1 MVCFFMGIVYNGME
15 KSVKGRKLAMK
26 LNLIAV
32 DVETTGLS
40 AGIDEIIEIGAV
52 KIENGSMTETYQ
64 SFLRPERVLP
74 ARITELTGITG
85 EMIMDARPAGEV
97 LPEFLAFAGGLPLLG
112 HNLPFDYSFL
122 KAACEKQKLS
132 FEREGIDTLRLARI
146 LHPAL
151 EKKTLTAMTEFYG
164 VNPGRAHRAEDDA
177 VSCAGIY
184 LKMLEAFGGDLQ
196 KQELFLPQ
204 PLQAKI
210 KKSEPA
216 TIKQK
221 KYLLDLLKYHR
232 IEAVSVE
239 PMTKSDASRIIDHL
253 KSGRTEEAA
262 ELLAAY
268 RIGPDIMQIS

>member
-1 MVCFFMGIVYNGME
+1 
-15 KSVKGRKLAMK
+15 MK
-26 LNLIAV
+26 LDLIAV

-52 KIENGSMTETYQ
+52 KIENGILTESYQ
-64 SFLRPERVLP
+64 SFLCPARGLPE
-74 ARITELTGITG
+74 RITELTGITR
-85 EMIMDARPAGEV
+85 EMLKDARKAEEV
-97 LPEFLAFAGGLPLLG
+97 IPEFLAFAGGLPLLG

-146 LHPAL
+146 LHPSF
-151 EKKTLTAMTEFYG
+151 EKKTLAAMTEFYH
-164 VNPGRAHRAEDDA
+164 VNPGQAHRAEDDA
-177 VSCAGIY
+177 ISCAGVY
-184 LKMLEAFGGDLQ
+184 LKMLEAFGGDMQ
-196 KQELFLPQ
+196 KRELFLPQ
-204 PLQAKI
+204 TLQAKI

-216 TIKQK
+216 TLKQK

-239 PMTKSDASRIIDHL
+239 ALTKSDASRIIDHL

-262 ELLAAY
+262 GLLTVY
-268 RIGPDIMQIS
+268 RRNMG

>member
-1 MVCFFMGIVYNGME
+1 MDTL
-15 KSVKGRKLAMK
+15 KKKQ
-26 LNLIAV
+26 NLIAV

-40 AGIDEIIEIGAV
+40 AGVDEIIEIGAV
-52 KIENGSMTETYQ
+52 KIENGILTERYR
-64 SFLRPERVLP
+64 SFLRPSRVIP
-74 ARITELTGITG
+74 ARITELTGITR
-85 EMIMDARPAGEV
+85 EMLRDARLAEEV

-146 LHPAL
+146 LHPSF
-151 EKKTLTAMTEFYG
+151 EKKTLLAMTEFYH
-164 VNPGRAHRAEDDA
+164 VNPGQVHRAEDDA
-177 VSCAGIY
+177 ISCAGVY
-184 LKMLEAFGGDLQ
+184 LKMLEAFGGDMQ
-196 KQELFLPQ
+196 KRELFLPQ
-204 PLQAKI
+204 TLQAKI

-216 TIKQK
+216 TLKQK

-239 PMTKSDASRIIDHL
+239 VLTKSDASRIIDHL

-262 ELLAAY
+262 GLLTVY
-268 RIGPDIMQIS
+268 RRNMG